1 MCVCVFV
8 FIVCVWV
15 FCLHVCVCVM
25 CMAGTHRGQKREL
38 DPLEQEL
45 QVFVTGVKLG
55 VLLQEQQVLLLT
67 SPRSHT
73 FTAVHHSGF
82 LSLNFDY

>member
-1 MCVCVFV
+1 MYMSVLPTCMCVCNVHG
-8 FIVCVWV
+8 WYPQ
-15 FCLHVCVCVM
+15 
-25 CMAGTHRGQKREL
+25 RSEEEL